1 MLLEH
6 LTLANLRNYASLDF
20 APAPGLN
27 LLVGANAQGKSNLL
41 EAIAMLGTGKSF
53 RTSRESEVIR
63 SGSALAGVN
72 GIARVAAGTIRLACT
87 IAQGPGGTRKQ
98 YTLNG
103 EGVRYASFLG
113 SVKVVTFVPA
123 DLALVTGAPS
133 LRRTMLNEALSI
145 ADVRYYRELARY
157 RKVLMQKNALLRGL
171 VAPDPD
177 LTATYDATLVE
188 SGTALILARRHY
200 IAALGEVATSVHGHW
215 VPREKLELRYVP
227 NVPAD
232 TPTED
237 AVAAAFTAR
246 LREQRTAESA
256 RKTSLVGPHRD
267 DLSFA
272 LDGEPLATYGSQGQQ
287 RTAVLAHKVAEYTV
301 LRDRTGEA
309 PILLLDDVLSELDA
323 ERAGAFV
330 GALGNVEQA
339 FITATHRPA
348 ALAQTT
354 VVWNVAGAAVTR
366 C

>member
-6 LTLANLRNYASLDF
+6 LSLANLRNYASLDF

-63 SGSALAGVN
+63 DGGALAGVS
-72 GIARVAAGTIRLACT
+72 GEARVAAGTLHLACT
-87 IAQGPGGTRKQ
+87 IAQGPGGTRKR
-98 YTLNG
+98 YTING
-103 EGVRYASFLG
+103 QGVRYASFLG
-113 SVKVVTFVPA
+113 SVKVVTFAPA
-123 DLALVTGAPS
+123 DLALVSGAPS
-133 LRRTMLNEALSI
+133 LRRAMLNEALSI

-157 RKVLMQKNALLRGL
+157 RKILMQKNALLRGL

-177 LTATYDATLVE
+177 LGATYDAALVE

-215 VPREKLELRYVP
+215 IGSEKLELRYAP
-227 NVPAD
+227 NVAVE

-237 AVAAAFTAR
+237 AVAGAFAER
-246 LREQRTAESA
+246 LREQRTAEAA

-267 DLSFA
+267 DLQFV
-272 LDGEPLATYGSQGQQ
+272 LDGRPLAMYGSQGQQ
-287 RTAVLAHKVAEYTV
+287 RMAVLAHKVAEYTV
-301 LRDRTGEA
+301 LRDRTAEA
-309 PILLLDDVLSELDA
+309 PILLLDDVLSELDS
-323 ERAGAFV
+323 ERAAAFV
-330 GALGNVEQA
+330 GALGEVEQA

-348 ALAQTT
+348 ALSTQT
-354 VVWNVAGAAVTR
+354 VVWNVAGARLTR